1 MARRTAQSSLTPALD
16 ITAGLQ
22 KFGLGKYVAL
32 FERLE
37 IGKPMMELCEQHAGI
52 WDELFADPAGLGM
65 VEQGDRA
72 RLVGQMG
79 AILQYC
85 AAVQA
90 EEAASVSLANR
101 YLQPAPEP
109 APPPFQP
116 SPQLPPTP
124 VLPHQPPAAHG
135 QFSTPMAQPP
145 PIAAKPQQLS
155 AMPPAQQPP
164 SLPQKPPPGQLS
176 TPAGQPPAL
185 PQKPPLEQL
194 ALPPTAPTADGGS
207 GGVTVYKVARKAIV
221 SDGVELDSG
230 ARPESLEKGA
240 YIQAFEEITMGDGL
254 RVRFAQGWTSTVAQS
269 CTAIEP
275 HVVLRC

>member
-22 KFGLGKYVAL
+22 KFGLSKYVAL

-72 RLVGQMG
+72 RLVGQLG

-101 YLQPAPEP
+101 YLQP

-155 AMPPAQQPP
+155 AMPPAQQLPSLPQKPPAQQLSAPPP

-176 TPAGQPPAL
+176 TPAEWFNLRTGGLVFYGAL
-185 PQKPPLEQL
+185 LTILPVG
-194 ALPPTAPTADGGS
+194 ALIIRRNKLPFFKIMDITAAAAPSAAPFLLLRQAVD
-207 GGVTVYKVARKAIV
+207 AA
-221 SDGVELDSG
+221 G
-230 ARPESLEKGA
+230 ARL
-240 YIQAFEEITMGDGL
+240 D
-254 RVRFAQGWTSTVAQS
+254 
-269 CTAIEP
+269 
-275 HVVLRC
+275 VLYLPAR